1 MFQKVEGSLN
11 DTERDRILEGVD
23 TLEASLPFG
32 ALVLNPQE
40 VARFAKA
47 GPASATFVIDGLEL
61 ASRNADLL
69 PASVTPEQLQE
80 RLELIRNLDVVVS
93 KVAQFQ
99 EKLVNTTTVAKAE
112 AYELARTSY
121 ALLKRK
127 KAAGMRD
134 GRDRLAQRF
143 VKQGRRKTKT
153 KAPVEQV

>member
-1 MFQKVEGSLN
+1 MLNKIEGTLN

-32 ALVLNPQE
+32 TMALNPQE
-40 VARFAKA
+40 VTRIAKA
-47 GPASATFVIDGLEL
+47 GPATASFVTDGLEL

-69 PASVTPEQLQE
+69 PASVTPQQLQE
-80 RLELIRNLDVVVS
+80 RLALIRNLDVVVS

-99 EKLVNTTTVAKAE
+99 ERLVNTSTVAKAE

-143 VKQGRRKTKT
+143 VKQGRRKSNTKV
-153 KAPVEQV
+153 PVEQV